1 MRSVFLISWGFVPRL
16 SALYVGIFVLFGIQM
31 PFLPVWLKGRGM
43 DADMIGIVVAVPMIV
58 RAFAIPF
65 VARAVDRRD
74 AVRAAIMLAS
84 CASVLGLVLVGI
96 ADTPTAILMT
106 YTLASLAL
114 TPVLPLAEA
123 YALRGLGALGRT
135 YGPVRLWGSAA
146 FIAGNFAAGF
156 AADVIPASN
165 LIWLIVAASVL
176 IALASLA
183 LPPLSA
189 ATQLSA
195 ATHMTESVKTRGN
208 LLSDPVF
215 IALLAAASLIQ
226 SSHAV
231 FYGFSALQWRTAG
244 LDGTAIAALWALGVI
259 AEMVLFAAQGRLPP
273 FFAPTVLL
281 MVGAIGGALRWSV
294 MAFDPPTFVL
304 PWAQLLHA
312 LSFGATHLGTLMLLV
327 RVTPANQGATAQAY
341 LAIALSLAMA
351 GAMAISGVL
360 YENLGSRAYAAM
372 ALAALAG
379 GACGFV
385 AHRMRREPAR

>member
-1 MRSVFLISWGFVPRL
+1 MRSINGISWGFVPRL
-16 SALYVGIFVLFGIQM
+16 SALYVGIFVLSGIQM
-31 PFLPVWLKGRGM
+31 PFFPVWLRGKDV
-43 DADMIGIVVAVPMIV
+43 DAGMIGIVMAVPMIV
-58 RAFAIPF
+58 RALTTPF

-84 CASVLGLVLVGI
+84 CSSILGFVLVGI
-96 ADTPTAILMT
+96 ADTTIAILIT
-106 YTLASLAL
+106 YVLASLAL

-123 YALRGLGALGRT
+123 YALRGLGALGRP

-156 AADVIPASN
+156 AADVIPARD

-176 IALASLA
+176 IALASLE
-183 LPPLSA
+183 LP
-189 ATQLSA
+189 QLSA
-195 ATHMTESVKTRGN
+195 SAPKTSEPVKARGS

-215 IALLAAASLIQ
+215 IALLVASSLIQ

-231 FYGFSALQWRTAG
+231 FYGFSALQWGAAG

-259 AEMVLFAAQGRLPP
+259 AEMILFAAQGRLPP
-273 FFAPTVLL
+273 FFTPTVLL
-281 MVGAIGGALRWSV
+281 MVGALGGTLRWLV
-294 MAFDPPTFVL
+294 MAFDPPTLVL
-304 PWAQLLHA
+304 PWVQLLHA

-327 RVTPANQGATAQAY
+327 RITPANQGATAQAY
-341 LAIALSLAMA
+341 LAIALSLTMA

-360 YENLGSRAYAAM
+360 YEDFGSRAYVAM
-372 ALAALAG
+372 ALTALAG

-385 AHRMRREPAR
+385 AHRMWREPAR

>member
-31 PFLPVWLKGRGM
+31 PFLPVWLEGRGM

-96 ADTPTAILMT
+96 ANTPTAILMT

-146 FIAGNFAAGF
+146 FIAGNFTAGF

-189 ATQLSA
+189 AT
-195 ATHMTESVKTRGN
+195 HMTDESVKMRGN

-244 LDGTAIAALWALGVI
+244 LDGTAVAALWALGVI

>member
-1 MRSVFLISWGFVPRL
+1 
-16 SALYVGIFVLFGIQM
+16 
-31 PFLPVWLKGRGM
+31 
-43 DADMIGIVVAVPMIV
+43 
-58 RAFAIPF
+58 
-65 VARAVDRRD
+65 
-74 AVRAAIMLAS
+74 
-84 CASVLGLVLVGI
+84 
-96 ADTPTAILMT
+96 MT

-146 FIAGNFAAGF
+146 FIAGNFTAGF

-176 IALASLA
+176 IALASLV

-189 ATQLSA
+189 ATHL
-195 ATHMTESVKTRGN
+195 TDESVKTRGN

-231 FYGFSALQWRTAG
+231 FYGFSALQWRAAG

-341 LAIALSLAMA
+341 LAIALGLTMA

-360 YENLGSRAYAAM
+360 YNDFGSRAYAVM

>member
-58 RAFAIPF
+58 RAFATPF

-146 FIAGNFAAGF
+146 FIAGNFTAGF

-176 IALASLA
+176 IALASLV

-189 ATQLSA
+189 AT
-195 ATHMTESVKTRGN
+195 HMTDESVKTRGN

-281 MVGAIGGALRWSV
+281 MLGAIGGALRWSV